1 MAILRSALFYV
12 GYLSSGMLAS
22 ILACLIGP
30 FIGLDKR
37 LKLFSLWPRFTNWF
51 LNLTCGIKVNV
62 IGKEN
67 LPSGPCVIVSNHQ
80 GQWETFSMQYLF
92 HPLCTL
98 LKRELLFIP
107 LWGWAMKMLHPIGIN
122 RDKPKQAILQ
132 TLEEGSERLKRGMFV
147 LLFPEGTT
155 NSGKKILNFKSSLFN
170 LFEGNN
176 TLRLQNFSLCY
187 THVNDMPID
196 NRTRPQISWYGDMS
210 IVNHLLNFLKLS
222 SIKATVVLHPV
233 MQLVIAMQSQYLLM
247 LIETQWVYHR
257 LH

>member
-1 MAILRSALFYV
+1 MTILRSALFYV

-51 LNLTCGIKVNV
+51 LNLTCGIRVNV

-122 RDKPKQAILQ
+122 RNKPKEAILQ

-147 LLFPEGTT
+147 LLFPEGTRVKAGRVGKYARSGFELAKRNNVKVLPLCH
-155 NSGKKILNFKSSLFN
+155 NSGDCWPAHKFIKKSGTIN
-170 LFEGNN
+170 LHIGEPFYVED
-176 TLRLQNFSLCY
+176 SKE
-187 THVNDMPID
+187 
-196 NRTRPQISWYGDMS
+196 S
-210 IVNHLLNFLKLS
+210 
-222 SIKATVVLHPV
+222 AEVVR
-233 MQLVIAMQSQYLLM
+233 
-247 LIETQWVYHR
+247 QWVEKK
-257 LH
+257 LNKA

>member
-62 IGKEN
+62 MGKEN

-147 LLFPEGTT
+147 LLFPEGTRVKAGRVGKYARSGFELAKRNNVKVLPLCH
-155 NSGKKILNFKSSLFN
+155 NSGDCWPAHKFIKKSGTIN
-170 LFEGNN
+170 LHIGKPFYVEDSKESAEDV
-176 TLRLQNFSLCY
+176 R
-187 THVNDMPID
+187 
-196 NRTRPQISWYGDMS
+196 
-210 IVNHLLNFLKLS
+210 
-222 SIKATVVLHPV
+222 
-233 MQLVIAMQSQYLLM
+233 
-247 LIETQWVYHR
+247 QWVEEKLNR
-257 LH
+257 A

>member
-1 MAILRSALFYV
+1 MTILRSALFYI

-147 LLFPEGTT
+147 LLFPEGTRVKAGRVGKYARSGFELAKRNNVQLLPLCH
-155 NSGKKILNFKSSLFN
+155 NSGDCWPAHKFIKKSGTIN
-170 LFEGNN
+170 LHIGKPFYVED
-176 TLRLQNFSLCY
+176 SKE
-187 THVNDMPID
+187 
-196 NRTRPQISWYGDMS
+196 S
-210 IVNHLLNFLKLS
+210 
-222 SIKATVVLHPV
+222 AEVVR
-233 MQLVIAMQSQYLLM
+233 
-247 LIETQWVYHR
+247 QWVEKK
-257 LH
+257 LNKA